1 MDAET
6 WMDGSLFKE
15 GLPMNEA
22 CATSSPLVESRTDPK
37 KRLFL
42 YALVQA
48 TPEFHLERAGIGETD
63 VYTVTA
69 SGISAVVS
77 TIPGPRLRP
86 ERRNLA
92 AHQGVL
98 NRLME
103 STAPL
108 PMTFGTIAQGE
119 DAVRKMLA
127 RNSNAILKQLAQVAG
142 KVEMIL
148 RVKWDVPNIFEYFV
162 CRNGVLMAARDQLF
176 GPDSAPTQDD
186 RLEIGRL
193 FERVVSEEREEHTLR
208 VEKALST
215 YCAEIKR
222 NKCRSELDIMNLA
235 CLIPK
240 EMVKVFEEKVLHAA
254 ESFDNSFAFDYSG
267 PWPPYNFVK
276 LSLEL

>member
-1 MDAET
+1 
-6 WMDGSLFKE
+6 
-15 GLPMNEA
+15 MNEA
-22 CATSSPLVESRTDPK
+22 CTTSSPLVEPRTDSK
-37 KRLFL
+37 KKLFL

-48 TPEFHLERAGIGETD
+48 APEFHLECAGIGETE
-63 VYTVTA
+63 VYTVTL

-77 TIPGPRLRP
+77 TIPGLRLRP

-103 STAPL
+103 TTTPL
-108 PMTFGTIAQGE
+108 PMTFGTVAHSE

-127 RNSNAILKQLAQVAG
+127 RNSNAISKQLAQVAG
-142 KVEMIL
+142 KAEMIL
-148 RVKWDVPNIFEYFV
+148 RVKWDVANIFEYFV
-162 CRNGVLMAARDQLF
+162 CRNGSLMAMRDQLF
-176 GPDSAPTQDD
+176 DPDSAPTQDD
-186 RLEIGRL
+186 RLEIGRM
-193 FERVVSEEREEHTLR
+193 FERLVSEERDAHTLR
-208 VEKALST
+208 IEKALSP

-222 NKCRSELDIMNLA
+222 NKCRSELDVMNLA

-240 EMVKVFEEKVLHAA
+240 QMGKVFEEKVLHAA
-254 ESFDNSFAFDYSG
+254 ESFDDSFAFDYSG